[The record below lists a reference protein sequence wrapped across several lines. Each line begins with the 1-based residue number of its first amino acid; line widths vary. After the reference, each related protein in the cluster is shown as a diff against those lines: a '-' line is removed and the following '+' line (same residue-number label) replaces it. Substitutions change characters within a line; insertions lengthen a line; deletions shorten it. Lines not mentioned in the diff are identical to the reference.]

1 MAENYTILSFTEKCP
16 LRCTMRHIG
25 SIEPHTQDIF
35 EIDMILS
42 GRCQARVGEQ
52 VYSLQS
58 PDVLSI
64 EAHIPHSFTGTDC
77 TIITVQFD
85 QPYFERSLPNPRHPD
100 FLCNSAV
107 TGDSAAYDS
116 LRRQIARLVKNNAE
130 GHTGF
135 ELRNFSIIYDIMDVM
150 YQNFRVED
158 SEARNQRAHR
168 YTVRMAEISRIISES
183 YREDLTLSKL
193 AGRVHLSA
201 PYLSKFFEKQFGV
214 TFLSY
219 LTRVRLSHAV
229 DELLKTD
236 DTIETVSAN
245 SGFPNSHAFVQA
257 FKKEYGALPS
267 LYRRKMRGQKVEESV
282 AAFVEQHD
290 YMAGLKKYLEEPQ
303 AGEAPVQA
311 ISCRAGVSARDS
323 VLELRHSW
331 RDMIGVTSAA
341 ALLLSDVQEILR
353 RVQQDIC
360 FRMIKFNGIL
370 SEELHVYSEN
380 AAGEPIYSFAFV
392 DKVFDFLLSVGLRPF
407 VQLGFMPESLAKTRK
422 RLFGYLVSEP
432 DSLEKWSGLVS
443 ALIRHLQER
452 YGQETLRS
460 WRFSVWHQPDTTEA
474 MYGFS
479 SDEAFYAFY
488 RETWLAVKRCDS
500 ALSFGAPST
509 YYLLQDGHEN
519 WYLPFWR
526 WCRKNGCLPDFF
538 NFHYYDLILDTGDSG
553 QEAFGFTRAMS
564 LRDKPDGFG
573 RFVSQVL
580 SERRRLSAEDRP
592 IFLTE
597 WNNTPSQQDLL
608 NDTCF
613 KSCYI
618 VKGILENYDRLDSF
632 AYWSLTDWMG
642 EAPQPKEMF
651 FGGLGLFTA
660 NGIPKAGYYAFT
672 LLRKLGAT
680 LLGRGEGW
688 FVTKQGDSFQV
699 LLYNYRHFSHLY
711 AMGERFDMTFTDRY
725 TPFSPEQMLDVHLSI
740 RDIKDGEYMVTETA
754 INRRFGSSFD
764 QWIAM
769 GAIEL
774 SDRAELNNLASRS
787 IPAIGK
793 YTARAEGGMLRL
805 DAMLDMLEVRL
816 IEIKKQTPR
825 QNSA

>member
-1 MAENYTILSFTEKCP
+1 MTENYTILSFTEKCP

-35 EIDMILS
+35 EIAMILS

-52 VYSLQS
+52 VYSLQA
-58 PDVLSI
+58 PDVISI
-64 EAHIPHSFTGTDC
+64 EAHIPHSFNGTDC

-85 QPYFERSLPNPRHPD
+85 QAYFERSLPYPRHPD

-107 TGDSAAYDS
+107 TGDSPAYDS

-130 GHTGF
+130 GHVGF

-150 YQNFRVED
+150 YQSFRIED

-183 YREDLTLSKL
+183 YREDLTLSDL
-193 AGRVHLSA
+193 ACRVHLSA

-229 DELLKTD
+229 DELMKTD

-267 LYRRKMRGQKVEESV
+267 LYRRKMRSQKSEEGP
-282 AAFVEQHD
+282 APFVSQHD
-290 YMAGLKKYLEEPQ
+290 YMAGLKKYLDKAPS
-303 AGEAPVQA
+303 GDTPVQA
-311 ISCRAGVSARDS
+311 LSCRAGVSVRS
-323 VLELRHSW
+323 NIQELRHSW
-331 RDMIGVTSAA
+331 RSMIGVPSASS
-341 ALLLSDVQEILR
+341 LLLSDVQDILR
-353 RVQQDIC
+353 RVQRDIG

-370 SEELHVYSEN
+370 SEDMHVYSEN
-380 AAGEPIYSFAFV
+380 ASGEPIYSFVFV
-392 DKVFDFLLSVGLRPF
+392 DKVFDFLLSLDLCPF
-407 VQLGFMPESLAKTRK
+407 VQLGFMPEALAKTHK

-432 DSLEKWSGLVS
+432 TSLEKWSGLVS
-443 ALIRHLQER
+443 ALIGHLLER
-452 YGQETLRS
+452 YGHEALRQ
-460 WRFSVWHQPDTTEA
+460 WHFSVWHQPDTTEA

-488 RETWLAVKRCDS
+488 RETYLAVKRCDS
-500 ALSFGAPST
+500 RLSFGAPST
-509 YYLLQDGHEN
+509 YYLLQDRHEN
-519 WYLPFWR
+519 WYLPFWK
-526 WCRKNGCLPDFF
+526 WCSRNACLPDFF
-538 NFHYYDLILDTGDSG
+538 NFHYYDLTLDTSDSG

-564 LRDKPDGFG
+564 LRDNPDGFSQ
-573 RFVSQVL
+573 FVSQVL
-580 SERRRLSAEDRP
+580 NERRSLSAEDRP
-592 IFLTE
+592 VFLTE

-618 VKGILENYDRLDSF
+618 AKGILENYDRLDSF
-632 AYWSLTDWMG
+632 AYWSLTDWMA

-660 NGIPKAGYYAFT
+660 NGIPKASYYVFT
-672 LLRKLGAT
+672 LLRQLGDT
-680 LLGRGEGW
+680 LLGRGDGW
-688 FVTKQGDSFQV
+688 FITRQGNSIRI

-711 AMGERFDMTFTDRY
+711 ALGERFDMTFTDRY
-725 TPFSPEQMLDVHLSI
+725 TPFSPEQMLDVHLTL
-740 RDIKDGEYMVTETA
+740 RDMEDGDYMVTET
-754 INRRFGSSFD
+754 ILNRNSGSSFD
-764 QWIAM
+764 SWISM
-769 GAIEL
+769 GALEL
-774 SDRAELNNLASRS
+774 TRKEEIDTLAARS
-787 IPAIGK
+787 VPAINK
-793 YTARAEGGMLRL
+793 YYATTENSMLRI
-805 DAMLDMLEVRL
+805 DAMLDMLEVRS
-816 IEIKKQTPR
+816 IVVTKKCTGPDD
-825 QNSA
+825 